1 MKRETTR
8 DQGAAI
14 GFLLPAFLFFAIF
27 IVYPFIDGLRLS
39 FSTWDGFSAPS
50 FAGLRNY
57 EELFRPD
64 GLFFKSLGNNS
75 LFALYT
81 VIGKNLLA
89 LFLAILLNG
98 KIKGR
103 GIYRTILFLPTC
115 ISFVAIGLIW
125 NFIYNPSFGI
135 INAFLSLFGK
145 AQTIS
150 WLGDPSLALGSVAF
164 VDIWKWTGY
173 HVVLYLAG
181 LQTISPELYEAA
193 AIDGAKPWR
202 TLYSI
207 TIPQLSPVIIINA
220 AISLMGAYG
229 VFDVVYVM
237 TRGGPYNRTQ
247 MLLTNMY
254 EVTFKQYQIG
264 LGSAIVVMFFV
275 IVMMITV
282 FQNWLSHKLEI

>member
-1 MKRETTR
+1 MKREATR

-14 GFLLPAFLFFAIF
+14 GFLLPAFLFFAVF
-27 IVYPFIDGLRLS
+27 VVYPFVDGLILS

-50 FAGLRNY
+50 FAGVRNY
-57 EELFRPD
+57 QELFRPG
-64 GLFFKSLGNNS
+64 GLFFISLGNNS

-81 VIGKNLLA
+81 VVGKNLLA
-89 LFLAILLNG
+89 FFLAILLNG
-98 KIKGR
+98 KIRGR
-103 GIYRTILFLPTC
+103 GIYRTMLFLPTC

-135 INAFLSLFGK
+135 LNAFLSLFGK
-145 AQTIS
+145 AQSIS
-150 WLGDPSLALGSVAF
+150 WLGEPGLALGSVAF

-181 LQTISPELYEAA
+181 LQTISLELYEAA
-193 AIDGAKPWR
+193 AIDGARPWR
-202 TLYSI
+202 TLFSI
-207 TIPQLSPVIIINA
+207 TVPQLSPVIIINV

-254 EVTFKQYQIG
+254 EVTFRQYQIG
-264 LGSAIVVMFFV
+264 LGSAIVIMFFV
-275 IVMMITV
+275 IVMVITV
-282 FQNWLSHKLEI
+282 FQNWLSHRLEI

>member
-1 MKRETTR
+1 MKREATR

-14 GFLLPAFLFFAIF
+14 LFLLPALLFFAIF
-27 IVYPFIDGLRLS
+27 IVYPFVDGVRLS
-39 FSTWDGFSAPS
+39 FCTWDGFSPPV

-57 EELFRPD
+57 QELFRPG
-64 GLFFKSLGNNS
+64 GLFLKSLGNNS

-81 VIGKNLLA
+81 VAGKNLLA
-89 LFLAILLNG
+89 LFLALLVNG
-98 KIKGR
+98 KIRGR
-103 GIYRTILFLPTC
+103 GFYRTILFLPTC

-145 AQTIS
+145 TQTIS
-150 WLGDPSLALGSVAF
+150 WLGDPRLALGSVAF
-164 VDIWKWTGY
+164 VDISKWTGY
-173 HVVLYLAG
+173 HMVLYLAG
-181 LQTISPELYEAA
+181 LQMISPELYEAA
-193 AIDGAKPWR
+193 AIDGAR
-202 TLYSI
+202 AARMLFSV
-207 TIPQLSPVIIINA
+207 TIPNLSPVIVINV

-237 TRGGPYNRTQ
+237 TRGGPYGSTQ

-254 EVTFKQYQIG
+254 EVTFQQYQIG

-275 IVMMITV
+275 IVTVITI
-282 FQNWLSHKLEI
+282 FQNWLGHRLET

>member
-1 MKRETTR
+1 MKRETTK

-14 GFLLPAFLFFAIF
+14 GFLFPALLFFGVF
-27 IVYPFIDGLRLS
+27 IVYPFVDGFILS
-39 FSTWDGFSAPS
+39 FHTWDGFSAPVFS
-50 FAGLRNY
+50 GLRNY
-57 EELFRPD
+57 EELFRPG
-64 GLFFKSLGNNS
+64 GLFLQSLGNNS

-81 VIGKNLLA
+81 VIGKNVLA
-89 LFLAILLNG
+89 LFLAILISG
-98 KIKGR
+98 KLKGR

-115 ISFVAIGLIW
+115 ISFVAVGLIW

-150 WLGDPSLALGSVAF
+150 WLGDPALALGSVAF
-164 VDIWKWTGY
+164 VDIFKWTGY

-193 AIDGAKPWR
+193 AIDGARPAR
-202 TLYSI
+202 TLFSI
-207 TIPQLSPVIIINA
+207 TIPQLSPVIVVNVV
-220 AISLMGAYG
+220 ISLMGAYG
-229 VFDVVYVM
+229 VFDVIYVM

-254 EVTFKQYQIG
+254 EVTFHQFQIG

-275 IVMMITV
+275 IVTAITV
-282 FQNWLSHKLEI
+282 FQNWLIHRLEV